1 MEPTEPAGSAVPP
14 RFGVPGAAGRH
25 LSRPRPDGR
34 RHAAGHRRRDGEST
48 SNPHHLATTGSPA
61 GPLSIAGAALLLAG
75 ILLLLVLRK
84 RRVGD
89 ES

>member
-1 MEPTEPAGSAVPP
+1 M
-14 RFGVPGAAGRH
+14 
-25 LSRPRPDGR
+25 
-34 RHAAGHRRRDGEST
+34 
-48 SNPHHLATTGSPA
+48 ATTGSPA

-75 ILLLLVLRK
+75 ILLVLVLRK

>member
-1 MEPTEPAGSAVPP
+1 MP
-14 RFGVPGAAGRH
+14 
-25 LSRPRPDGR
+25 PDGTCP
-34 RHAAGHRRRDGEST
+34 GPGPTDGVTPPGTGGGDGEST
-48 SNPHHLATTGSPA
+48 SNPHRLATTGSPA